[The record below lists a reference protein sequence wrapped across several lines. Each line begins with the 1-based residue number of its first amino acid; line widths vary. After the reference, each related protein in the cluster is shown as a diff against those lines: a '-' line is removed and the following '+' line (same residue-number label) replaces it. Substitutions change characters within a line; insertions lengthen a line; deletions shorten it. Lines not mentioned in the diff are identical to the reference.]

1 MCHTP
6 FCQTAA
12 IILVTKYKNN
22 NKLLVGRFN
31 NLSILPTLIS
41 EIMNKNNEICYITF
55 GEMLEYIRGVEK
67 LMDDPERNP
76 VKIPSFNHT

>member
-1 MCHTP
+1 
-6 FCQTAA
+6 
-12 IILVTKYKNN
+12 
-22 NKLLVGRFN
+22 
-31 NLSILPTLIS
+31 
-41 EIMNKNNEICYITF
+41 MNKNNEICYITF